1 MQLIF
6 KKGSSALGLLL
17 VFSLQIVQR
26 FLYEWFL
33 RSHFFLSAV
42 ALVAIWRHVGFKKQL
57 SSILLQVGIYLWTA
71 ASLFHWMLFA
81 FRNIVIGRPFARAQV
96 EEVSNAL
103 RVTVTVP
110 RAWEV
115 KAGQYIFLAIP
126 KAGIFQSHPFMI
138 AWWEWSVTGLK
149 VYLLVKRRHG
159 FTKDLT
165 GRIGKISLAFID
177 GPYGQKHDFGDYGTV
192 IMFATDIGIAGHM
205 PFIKDLV
212 RGYNS
217 CEVRTRR
224 IVVVW
229 QMEHE

>member
-1 MQLIF
+1 MSLI
-6 KKGSSALGLLL
+6 
-17 VFSLQIVQR
+17 
-26 FLYEWFL
+26 
-33 RSHFFLSAV
+33 
-42 ALVAIWRHVGFKKQL
+42 
-57 SSILLQVGIYLWTA
+57 
-71 ASLFHWMLFA
+71 HWMLFA
-81 FRNIVIGRPFARAQV
+81 FRNIAIGRPFARAQV

-103 RVTVTVP
+103 RVMVTVP

-115 KAGQYIFLAIP
+115 KAGQYIFLTIP
-126 KAGIFQSHPFMI
+126 RAGILSGVQSHPFMI
-138 AWWEWSVTGLK
+138 AWWEWSVAGLR
-149 VYLLVKRRHG
+149 VYLLVKRRRG

-192 IMFATDIGIAGHM
+192 IMFATDIGIAGHI
-205 PFIKDLV
+205 PFIKELV

-229 QMEHE
+229 QMEHERKFPFSAITQNIANSTLDCENWVTEWMQAALDDDTGMVCYSFPENALGLR

>member
-1 MQLIF
+1 MIF
-6 KKGSSALGLLL
+6 
-17 VFSLQIVQR
+17 V
-26 FLYEWFL
+26 
-33 RSHFFLSAV
+33 
-42 ALVAIWRHVGFKKQL
+42 
-57 SSILLQVGIYLWTA
+57 
-71 ASLFHWMLFA
+71 
-81 FRNIVIGRPFARAQV
+81 FRNIVVGRPFAKAQV
-96 EEVSNAL
+96 KEVSNAL

-110 RAWEV
+110 RGWEV
-115 KAGQYIFLAIP
+115 KPGQYLFLTIP
-126 KAGIFQSHPFMI
+126 RAGILSGVQSHPFMI

-165 GRIGKISLAFID
+165 RRIGKISLAFID

-192 IMFATDIGIAGHM
+192 VMFATDIGIAGHM